1 MPSNQNPLPADPG
14 PQLQPQARPGGAARH
29 TLSTRLLGLL
39 LPGLVLVLAAGLWL
53 AKAEAEQAA
62 DAAFDRALLGAIKGL
77 DLSVSTASGG
87 LAVEQP
93 YRLFEF
99 FQLTAAT
106 TVHYRVATDDGL
118 VEIGSPD
125 LPAPP
130 RTAHDGEPVF
140 YDAVYFGEAV
150 RVGALRRPL
159 DPPAGSARQVLIQV
173 AEGTEA
179 RERFTQG
186 FVRQALWRDAGVL
199 GVLALAVL
207 GASAWALAP
216 VRRLAEATRARSP
229 DDLRPLQS
237 EGLPADLL
245 PLVDAV
251 NQQLGRTAALM
262 QQRRQFIDDASHQL
276 RTPLATLRAQLD
288 YARREPDGTRHAE
301 VLQALSQELD
311 HATRATAQLLA
322 LARADAAVHEPEA
335 LDLAALAREVALALL
350 PQARERGVDF
360 GVDVPETGVPARG
373 DAAQLRE
380 ALSNLVH
387 NALVHGAGPVTVEA
401 GSDGSGCWLGVSD
414 AGPGIEPTLQGRIG
428 QRFAKGRGSRGSGLG
443 LSIAEAVAQRHGGVL
458 ELLPGDGESD
468 GAPGLR
474 VRLRWP
480 QGAA

>member
-1 MPSNQNPLPADPG
+1 MPSNPSAPAPPSEPARRG
-14 PQLQPQARPGGAARH
+14 PRRTLGA
-29 TLSTRLLGLL
+29 RLLGLL
-39 LPGLVLVLAAGLWL
+39 LPGLALVLGGGLWQ
-53 AKAEAEQAA
+53 ARAEAEHAA

-77 DLSVSTASGG
+77 DLSISTASGG

-130 RTAHDGEPVF
+130 GPLRDGEPLF

-150 RVGALRRPL
+150 RVGALRRAL
-159 DPPAGSARQVLIQV
+159 DPPLGSARQVLIQV

-179 RERFTQG
+179 RERFTRG
-186 FVRQALWRDAGVL
+186 FVRQALGRDALVL

-216 VRRLAEATRARSP
+216 VRRLAEATRSRRP

-237 EGLPADLL
+237 DGLPAELL

-251 NQQLGRTAALM
+251 NQQLARTAALTE
-262 QQRRQFIDDASHQL
+262 QRRQFIDDASHQL

-288 YARREPDGTRHAE
+288 FARREPDASRQAE

-311 HATRATAQLLA
+311 HATRGTAQLLA
-322 LARADAAVHEPEA
+322 LARADAAAHEPEP
-335 LDLAALAREVALALL
+335 LDLAELAREVALALL
-350 PQARERGVDF
+350 PQARERGIDF
-360 GVDVPETGVPARG
+360 GVEVPETGAPARG
-373 DAAQLRE
+373 DHAPLRE
-380 ALSNLVH
+380 ALTNLAH
-387 NALVHGAGPVTVEA
+387 NALVHGAGPVTLEA
-401 GSDGSGCWLGVSD
+401 GADAAEVWVGVSD
-414 AGPGIEPTLQGRIG
+414 AGPGLEPELRERVG

-443 LSIAEAVAQRHGGVL
+443 LSIASAVARRHGGRL
-458 ELLPGDGESD
+458 EIGPADPDAADGSR
-468 GAPGLR
+468 GLR
-474 VRLRWP
+474 VRLCWP
-480 QGAA
+480 REMA